1 MERVARDAID
11 TSAGTRAG
19 GAWGLLSWGRA
30 YELAQRLVSDPARE
44 RAFRE
49 RFLSVPPG
57 AAVLDIGCGPGN
69 WRSAFGE
76 VRYFGLEPSRKYLER
91 ARRVHGQR
99 GTFIEARASDLP
111 TLQLPPFDLVLCAG
125 LLHHLDDGEMGVLL
139 HAAARAMA
147 PSGRLVAIETC
158 TDRSMSAAARLL
170 GRLDRGRFV
179 RSGEAYRAAALR
191 AFGSVEVTLTDRQ
204 TRIPYPLAVLECRR
218 PAGSF
223 A

>member
-1 MERVARDAID
+1 MERAVRDAID

-19 GAWGLLSWGRA
+19 GAWGLLSSGRA
-30 YELAQRLVSDPARE
+30 YELAQRIVSDPVRE

-49 RFLSVPPG
+49 RFLSVPAG

-69 WRSAFGE
+69 WRTAFGE
-76 VRYFGLEPSRKYLER
+76 VRYWGIEPSRKYLDR
-91 ARRVHGQR
+91 ARRVHGGR

-111 TLQLPPFDLVLCAG
+111 GLDLPPFDLVLCAG
-125 LLHHLDDGEMGVLL
+125 LLHHLDDAEMALL
-139 HAAARAMA
+139 LASAARAMA
-147 PSGRLVAIETC
+147 PTGRLVAIETC
-158 TDRSMSAAARLL
+158 IDPSMSAVARLL

-179 RSGEAYRAAALR
+179 RPAEAYRSAALR

-218 PAGSF
+218 PAG
-223 A
+223 AAA